1 MYVCMEFGGEKHAYV
16 EGGRGEECRRHRG
29 DILHRKLQTQ
39 TNRLKL
45 QFKKEWKTGKWY
57 PDPDIQPL
65 IFTNYGW
72 LNQRAYV
79 NVQTFL
85 HAGSEK

>member
-45 QFKKEWKTGKWY
+45 QFKKE
-57 PDPDIQPL
+57 
-65 IFTNYGW
+65 
-72 LNQRAYV
+72 
-79 NVQTFL
+79 
-85 HAGSEK
+85 